1 MSFKDKKK
9 DQVTI
14 ANVKLDMEFEPMDAK
29 TQFQRAENARILADQ
44 IYENTEEIVQKRFA
58 IETQI
63 KSIENKTLLKK
74 QELKSL
80 EEQLSVQIMYLQ

>member
-14 ANVKLDMEFEPMDAK
+14 ANVKLDMEFEPMDAQ

-44 IYENTEEIVQKRFA
+44 IYENAEEIVQKRLA

-63 KSIENKTLLKK
+63 KSIENETLLKK

-80 EEQLSVQIMYLQ
+80 EEQLLIQNIS